1 MTDWDDEDNI
11 LESSLKNKQGLR
23 MGRCLGG
30 GKVRE
35 NGGKRVCGL
44 SERAL
49 HVLFF
54 DRNFLQTSL

>member
-1 MTDWDDEDNI
+1 
-11 LESSLKNKQGLR
+11 
-23 MGRCLGG
+23 LGG